1 MGRKRR
7 KTAAANGPYSA
18 SSGPGGTGIPPET
31 LSARPVLPRRG
42 RWHISGGV
50 DRKRWAV
57 IRRRVFD
64 RDGWRC
70 RNCGRSGRLECDH
83 IRPVKWGGAVYDMA
97 NLQTLCRECHIAKTR
112 AENRQNWPERDA
124 WAALVAERRQHG

>member
-1 MGRKRR
+1 MGRKRQ
-7 KTAAANGPYSA
+7 KTAAANGPNSA
-18 SSGPGGTGIPPET
+18 SSGPDGTGIPHGP

-42 RWHISGGV
+42 RWHIPGGI
-50 DRKRWAV
+50 DRKLWAK

-83 IRPVKWGGAVYDMA
+83 VRPVERGGAVYDLG
-97 NLQTLCRECHIAKTR
+97 NLQTLCRSCHIRKTR
-112 AENRQNWPERDA
+112 VENRQDWPERDA
-124 WAALVAERRQHG
+124 WAALIAERLRV